1 MSSIRDFYVARAVE
15 ITVESERVKRY
26 NEIGI
31 VLVDYSGNDLINVGE
46 KYLVVNGNLK
56 PEELQ
61 YFNVISVGETKSYL
75 YMARRLD
82 SFLLNAR
89 IDEENKVYRDMLLRS
104 EELSKEE
111 VVRLFSLI
119 VPNHYRKENVNIL
132 KNV

>member
-46 KYLVVNGNLK
+46 KYLVVNGNIK

-104 EELSKEE
+104 EELSQEE

>member
-1 MSSIRDFYVARAVE
+1 MSSVRDFYVARAVE

-46 KYLVVNGNLK
+46 KYLVVNGNIK

>member
-15 ITVESERVKRY
+15 IIVESERVKRY
-26 NEIGI
+26 NEIGV

>member
-1 MSSIRDFYVARAVE
+1 M
-15 ITVESERVKRY
+15 
-26 NEIGI
+26 
-31 VLVDYSGNDLINVGE
+31 GE

>member
-89 IDEENKVYRDMLLRS
+89 IDENGVITG
-104 EELSKEE
+104 
-111 VVRLFSLI
+111 LF
-119 VPNHYRKENVNIL
+119 
-132 KNV
+132 

>member
-46 KYLVVNGNLK
+46 KYLVVNGNIK

-111 VVRLFSLI
+111 VVRLFSLV

>member
-104 EELSKEE
+104 DELSKEE

>member
-26 NEIGI
+26 NEIGV

-46 KYLVVNGNLK
+46 KYLVVNGNIK

>member
-104 EELSKEE
+104 EELSQEE

>member
-119 VPNHYRKENVNIL
+119 VPNYYRKENVNIL